1 MHGHARAAAHADA
14 VQQRDVRLLQL
25 AQAVVQLVLLPEKP
39 AGARPGLGGRRCAG
53 KRAAAAQTS
62 RRAPEPRPASRRAL
76 SGAEHTHMV
85 CRISAVAVAARVHR
99 RGSARSLAGRAGT
112 GGGPQALGA
121 ACLAAASCSPRMM
134 CCTMPFTSPPAQN
147 AFSPAPLR
155 MMQCTF
161 ALASQSCT
169 VRAGFTTQ
177 CSARGSACQALPV
190 GGALALYSLCSVSD
204 IVKFRAFSA
213 LGLPHAAP
221 LSSIPHTVQLLNR
234 KAGAALPT
242 VATPR
247 ASRAPCLFSVA
258 TAAAGPTSYSTCGQH
273 ALSAQRSCKQQ
284 RAMTR
289 RRVHEGPPPA
299 LAWSLRSRG
308 TSSCSGCG
316 QQSAPRTGGSKPAGT
331 AGGCRRALRRGW

>member
-1 MHGHARAAAHADA
+1 
-14 VQQRDVRLLQL
+14 
-25 AQAVVQLVLLPEKP
+25 
-39 AGARPGLGGRRCAG
+39 
-53 KRAAAAQTS
+53 
-62 RRAPEPRPASRRAL
+62 
-76 SGAEHTHMV
+76 MV
-85 CRISAVAVAARVHR
+85 CRICAVAVAARVHR

-316 QQSAPRTGGSKPAGT
+316 QQSAPRCRTPCTPARPAPRACPARGASRAPT
-331 AGGCRRALRRGW
+331 AGGSSTRTRPTEHACEQQRCAAGLSAASSTLSSSRFNFVHGLGFGKPQACSTSMQRMLCSMTEGA